1 MIKYKVLTVC
11 VVHSKELSVIS
22 VEKML
27 VSPFSKSAVM
37 VVSLLQSINI
47 YNDTMILLQRH
58 DKKFGF
64 QLLSH

>member
-47 YNDTMILLQRH
+47 MIQ
-58 DKKFGF
+58 
-64 QLLSH
+64 